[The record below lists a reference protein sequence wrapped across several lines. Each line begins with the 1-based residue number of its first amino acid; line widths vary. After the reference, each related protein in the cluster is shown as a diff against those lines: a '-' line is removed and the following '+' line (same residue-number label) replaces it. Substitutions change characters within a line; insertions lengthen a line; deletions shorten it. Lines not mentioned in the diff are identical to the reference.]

1 MRRQILGFTFL
12 IILSLL
18 FPLYIVSGDVPSIL
32 EIDATIGKDETSL
45 MVEVRHSSPT
55 SSHFVDSIEIR
66 IDDGV
71 EKVFSQEPQSS
82 TSFSIEITLDSSV
95 EKIEVRAHCTT
106 HGWSK
111 WATFTEEEPK
121 KEEPRGIPG
130 FPFVSIILGL
140 LLSLVLLKSVM
151 QKQ

>member
-1 MRRQILGFTFL
+1 M
-12 IILSLL
+12 LSSL
-18 FPLYIVSGDVPSIL
+18 FPLSVVNADVPNIL
-32 EIDATIGKDETSL
+32 EIDITVGKNETSII
-45 MVEVRHSSPT
+45 VEVRHSSPT
-55 SSHFVDSIEIR
+55 SKHFVDSIEIR

-82 TSFSIEITLDSSV
+82 TRFNIEITHDSSV

-111 WATFTEEEPK
+111 WSTFTEEPE
-121 KEEPRGIPG
+121 KEEPKGLPG

-140 LLSLVLLKSVM
+140 LLSLIILRNVILRVRTF
-151 QKQ
+151 

>member
-1 MRRQILGFTFL
+1 MAI
-12 IILSLL
+12 SLT
-18 FPLYIVSGDVPSIL
+18 PGCC
-32 EIDATIGKDETSL
+32 
-45 MVEVRHSSPT
+45 H
-55 SSHFVDSIEIR
+55 VDIEIR

-82 TSFSIEITLDSSV
+82 TRFSIKISLDSSV

-111 WATFTEEEPK
+111 WATFTEEPQN
-121 KEEPRGIPG
+121 EEPQGIPG
-130 FPFVSIILGL
+130 FPFISIILGFL
-140 LLSLVLLKSVM
+140 ISLVLLRSVM